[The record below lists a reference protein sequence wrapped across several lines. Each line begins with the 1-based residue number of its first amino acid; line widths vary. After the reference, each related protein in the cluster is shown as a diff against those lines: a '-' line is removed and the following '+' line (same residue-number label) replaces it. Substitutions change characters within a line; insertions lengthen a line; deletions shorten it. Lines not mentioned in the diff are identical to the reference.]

1 MRVLAVTAA
10 TTIALSIAVA
20 SSPPS
25 AHAAAAPEA
34 AQETTP
40 PTGDS
45 AATDAAANNG
55 GDEAGDLAKQVQN
68 PIANLISVPFQNNLD
83 YNIGPYERARS
94 TLNIQPV
101 IPVKL
106 TPEMMLITR
115 TIVPIMYQPDVS
127 NTGGGSSG
135 LGDIN
140 PAFFFSSIDHGPLM
154 WGMGPTF
161 LLPTATQRATGSGK
175 WSVGVTAV
183 GLLQPGKWTIGVLA
197 SNLWSV
203 SGPDDRVPVNQ
214 MTVQYFLNYNLP
226 KAWYLT
232 SAPILTANWQAEAN
246 DVWTIP
252 FGAGVGRVFKLG
264 KLPLNGSLSMYR
276 NAVRPDSLPS
286 AAWQLRVQIALLFP
300 TGKRPTE
307 KPSSEVAA
315 ARRR

>member
-1 MRVLAVTAA
+1 M
-10 TTIALSIAVA
+10 AVA
-20 SSPPS
+20 ASPAPGR
-25 AHAAAAPEA
+25 AAAAPEA
-34 AQETTP
+34 AEETTP
-40 PTGDS
+40 PAGDS
-45 AATDAAANNG
+45 AEADAAAKNG
-55 GDEAGDLAKQVQN
+55 GADPGELAKQVQN
-68 PIANLISVPFQNNLD
+68 PIANLISVPFQENLD

-106 TPEMMLITR
+106 TPELMLITR

-140 PAFFFSSIDHGPLM
+140 PAFFLSPVEHGPLM

-175 WSVGVTAV
+175 WSVGVTVV

-214 MTVQYFLNYNLP
+214 MTIQYFINYNLP

-232 SAPILTANWQAEAN
+232 SAPILTANWQAEAH

-252 FGAGVGRVFKLG
+252 FGAGVGRVFKVG

-276 NAVRPDSLPS
+276 NAFRPDTLPS
-286 AAWQLRVQIALLFP
+286 ASWQLRVQIALLFP
-300 TGKRPTE
+300 TGKKAAD
-307 KPSSEVAA
+307 KPASEVAA

>member
-1 MRVLAVTAA
+1 M
-10 TTIALSIAVA
+10 SIASLLAFVSLQA
-20 SSPPS
+20 P
-25 AHAAAAPEA
+25 AHAAAGPEPAEETAPPPSADTTEA
-34 AQETTP
+34 
-40 PTGDS
+40 
-45 AATDAAANNG
+45 DAAAKNA
-55 GDEAGDLAKQVQN
+55 DDDAGELAKQTQN
-68 PIANLISVPFQNNLD
+68 PIANLISVPFQENLD

-106 TPEMMLITR
+106 APGLMLITR
-115 TIVPIMYQPDVS
+115 TIVPIVYQPDVS

-140 PAFFFSSIDHGPLM
+140 PAFFFSPIEHGPLM
-154 WGMGPTF
+154 WGVGPAF
-161 LLPTATQRATGSGK
+161 LLPTATQRATGTGK
-175 WSVGVTAV
+175 WSVGATAV

-203 SGPDDRVPVNQ
+203 SGPDDRTPFNQ
-214 MTVQYFLNYNLP
+214 MTVQYFINYNLP

-232 SAPILTANWQAEAN
+232 SAPILTANWQAEAH

-252 FGAGVGRVFKLG
+252 FGAGAGKIFKLG

-276 NAVRPDSLPS
+276 NVFRPDTVPS

-300 TGKRPTE
+300 TA
-307 KPSSEVAA
+307 KPKPAKPSEVAA
-315 ARRR
+315 APRR

>member
-25 AHAAAAPEA
+25 AHAVAAPEA

-45 AATDAAANNG
+45 AATDATANNG

-161 LLPTATQRATGSGK
+161 LLPTASQRATGSGK

-214 MTVQYFLNYNLP
+214 MTIQYFLNYNLP

-252 FGAGVGRVFKLG
+252 FGAGIGRVFKLG
-264 KLPLNGSLSMYR
+264 KLPLNASLSMYR
-276 NAVRPDSLPS
+276 NAVRPDTLPS

>member
-1 MRVLAVTAA
+1 MRVLATTVA
-10 TTIALSIAVA
+10 TSVALLIALA
-20 SSPPS
+20 SSPAPVR
-25 AHAAAAPEA
+25 ATAASEA
-34 AQETTP
+34 AEEPTP
-40 PTGDS
+40 PAGDS
-45 AATDAAANNG
+45 AEADAAAKNG
-55 GDEAGDLAKQVQN
+55 GVDTRELAKQVQN
-68 PIANLISVPFQNNLD
+68 PIADLISVPFQENLD

-106 TPEMMLITR
+106 TPGMMLMTR
-115 TIVPIMYQPDVS
+115 TIVPIVYQPDVN

-140 PAFFFSSIDHGPLM
+140 PAFFFSPVEHGPLI

-175 WSVGVTAV
+175 WSVGVTVV

-197 SNLWSV
+197 SELWSV

-214 MTVQYFLNYNLP
+214 MTIQYFLNYNLP
-226 KAWYLT
+226 KDWYLT
-232 SAPILTANWQAEAN
+232 SAPILTANWQAEGN

-252 FGAGVGRVFKLG
+252 FGAGVGRVFTLG

-276 NAVRPDSLPS
+276 NVTRPDTVPS
-286 AAWQLRVQIALLFP
+286 ASWQLRVQVALLFP
-300 TGKRPTE
+300 TGR
-307 KPSSEVAA
+307 KPPAKPQSEVAA